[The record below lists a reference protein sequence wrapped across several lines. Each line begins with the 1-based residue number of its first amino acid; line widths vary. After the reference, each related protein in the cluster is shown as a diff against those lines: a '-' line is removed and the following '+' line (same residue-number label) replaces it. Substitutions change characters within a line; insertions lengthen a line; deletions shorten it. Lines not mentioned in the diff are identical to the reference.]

1 MAEVMK
7 RVLFIC
13 IGNACRSQM
22 AEAFFNRYAPQGWEV
37 ASAGV
42 TPVDA
47 VSSSTVDAMAEVG
60 QDISQART
68 KALTEEMVR
77 QADKIV
83 VVCGTEACPVIP
95 GKDLEHWGVE
105 DPIGQPMAKFRQVRD
120 IIRQKVMGLIGRLA

>member
-1 MAEVMK
+1 MAEAVR

-22 AEAFFNRYAPQGWEV
+22 AEAFFNRHAPEGWEA

-42 TPVDA
+42 TPADE
-47 VSSSTVDAMAEVG
+47 VSSSTVNAMAEVG

-95 GKDLEHWGVE
+95 EKDLEHWGVE
-105 DPIGQPMAKFRQVRD
+105 DPIGQPMAKFRQVRGV
-120 IIRQKVMGLIGRLA
+120 IHQKVMGLISHLA